1 MFIISYDKRTQYIHL
16 AYIYIYISYVIGFI
30 YIINTQLKPYRL
42 EGDIAV

>member
-1 MFIISYDKRTQYIHL
+1 MFIISCDKRTQYIHL
-16 AYIYIYISYVIGFI
+16 AYISYVIGFI